1 MGKNSNTRR
10 NRQLNSG
17 KVVLNIWQ
25 RLTRILVFFSFI
37 GLSVLVFS
45 VFAPEWN
52 KLQAMDEEN
61 AQLKKKLQNL
71 KIERNQRLK
80 DEVHTSNDIEYL
92 EIVARDKLNL
102 QMPGEVIFRIQR

>member
-1 MGKNSNTRR
+1 MGKSSNIRR
-10 NRQLNSG
+10 NRHLNTG
-17 KVVLNIWQ
+17 KAAINILQ
-25 RLTRILVFFSFI
+25 RLTIILVFFSFV
-37 GLSVLVFS
+37 GLSILVFS

-52 KLQAMDEEN
+52 KLQAMDDEN
-61 AQLKKKLQNL
+61 ARLQKRLENL

>member
-1 MGKNSNTRR
+1 
-10 NRQLNSG
+10 
-17 KVVLNIWQ
+17 
-25 RLTRILVFFSFI
+25 
-37 GLSVLVFS
+37 
-45 VFAPEWN
+45 
-52 KLQAMDEEN
+52 MDEEN
-61 AQLKKKLQNL
+61 AQLKKKLESL